1 MANIAA
7 LRVSMGSNIVAARSS
22 MELFINPA
30 DSGAMHMQQSAR
42 FSLLSS
48 SSIIHPLFND
58 MPIGWIVGQQIQNR
72 VSTQN

>member
-7 LRVSMGSNIVAARSS
+7 LWVSMGSNIVAARSS
-22 MELFINPA
+22 MKLDINPA
-30 DSGAMHMQQSAR
+30 DSGAMNMQQITR
-42 FSLLSS
+42 FLLLSS
-48 SSIIHPLFND
+48 SSIIRPLFNN